1 MSTYHNPPSIQT
13 YAKRKLKNYTN
24 VNKSLAIMQG
34 FCCKRYHM
42 EQIQESAK
50 QFKRM
55 ADTISY
61 RFVTA
66 RNRKS
71 HKFTLTFRASDF
83 YHAAGLQHLTD
94 LEIPRNTDAI
104 TWVQNNHITDEYLKK
119 SKKYNSKEDEEK
131 DIESRIREL
140 QYLEQYLDCN
150 NFIRIFQPNPQN
162 QKGERTS
169 KIECE
174 FIIESQFKKP
184 GPVVYICI
192 RKREE
197 DDTYVIVSFFK
208 ENKQKY
214 GGVNLYWMQK
224 VKIEHGTEHI
234 LMQNKNY
241 KE

>member
-1 MSTYHNPPSIQT
+1 
-13 YAKRKLKNYTN
+13 
-24 VNKSLAIMQG
+24 
-34 FCCKRYHM
+34 M

-66 RNRKS
+66 RNRQTQKY
-71 HKFTLTFRASDF
+71 TLTFRPSDF

-94 LEIPRNTDAI
+94 LEIPRNIDAI
-104 TWVQNNHITDEYLKK
+104 TWVQNNHIADEYLKK
-119 SKKYNSKEDEEK
+119 SKKYNSREDEEK

-150 NFIRIFQPNPQN
+150 NFIRIFKPNPHN
-162 QKGERTS
+162 QKGKKIS
-169 KIECE
+169 KIGCE
-174 FIIESQFKKP
+174 YIIESQYKKP

-192 RKREE
+192 RKRDE

-214 GGVNLYWMQK
+214 GGENLYWMQK
-224 VKIEHGTEHI
+224 VKIEHGIEHV
-234 LMQNKNY
+234 LMQHKNY